1 VKIPSKYAKLTLTFK
16 GGMKMKEEELL
27 EILKKHGPL
36 TRDQLAK
43 ITGLPRTTIYDK
55 LSKLLLQKK
64 VIKKPEER
72 KKRGRPKIYWEAV

>member
-1 VKIPSKYAKLTLTFK
+1 MKIPSKCAKLILMFK
-16 GGMKMKEEELL
+16 GGIKMKEEDLL

-64 VIKKPEER
+64 VIKKSEER
-72 KKRGRPKIYWEAV
+72 KKRGRPKIFWEAV